1 MAVSRRLA
9 VLSSLSA
16 SFIWG
21 FTFLS
26 IKVALKAFPPM
37 SLGLARFAV
46 AGVLLAGLLAARGR
60 LPHLDRTDAARMAAS
75 GLLGVTAYFFFEN
88 NGILRI
94 SASEASLMTA
104 TIPVFTLLA
113 EATLLAE
120 GTLLAESSFLRARLS
135 AARAV
140 GAALSV
146 AGIGLVVAESFRF
159 SRSPAGYLYMLLAA
173 FAWVGYGF
181 LTRPLAS
188 RYDRLEI
195 TFWQSLFGMAGFVP
209 FALFETVTWAA
220 FGWGV
225 GLNVLFLGI
234 FGSALATVFYVTGLE
249 VLGPGVVNVHINLI
263 PVVSVA
269 ASFALLGERLSPLQ
283 AAGGVVVVGGVYLAT
298 GISTRRTSSG

>member
-1 MAVSRRLA
+1 MAASRRLA
-9 VLSSLSA
+9 VLSSLGA

-26 IKVALKAFPPM
+26 IKVALGALPPM

-46 AGVLLAGLLAARGR
+46 AGALLGGLLIARGR
-60 LPHLDRTDAARMAAS
+60 PPRLARKDAARMAAS
-75 GLLGVTAYFFFEN
+75 GLVGVTAYFFFEN

-94 SASEASLMTA
+94 SASEAGLVTA

-113 EATLLAE
+113 ESA
-120 GTLLAESSFLRARLS
+120 FLRARLAASKAAGAILS
-135 AARAV
+135 A
-140 GAALSV
+140 

-159 SRSPAGYLYMLLAA
+159 SRAPVGYLYMLLAA

-181 LTRPLAS
+181 LTQPLAS

-195 TFWQSLFGMAGFVP
+195 TFWQSAFGMAGFVP
-209 FALFETVTWAA
+209 FALFETVAWEA

-225 GLNVLFLGI
+225 GLNVLFLGV
-234 FGSALATVFYVTGLE
+234 FGSALATLFYVTGLN

-269 ASFALLGERLSPLQ
+269 ASFVLLGERLTPLQ
-283 AAGGVVVVGGVYLAT
+283 LAGGAVVVCGVYLAT

>member
-9 VLSSLSA
+9 VLCSLTA

-21 FTFLS
+21 FTFIS
-26 IKVALKAFPPM
+26 IKVALGALPPM

-46 AGVLLAGLLAARGR
+46 AGILLAGLLAARGR
-60 LPHLDRTDAARMAAS
+60 PPRLDRPDAGRMAAS
-75 GLLGVTAYFFFEN
+75 GLVGVTAYFFFEN

-113 EATLLAE
+113 ESA
-120 GTLLAESSFLRARLS
+120 FLRARLS
-135 AARAV
+135 AAKGA

-146 AGIGLVVAESFRF
+146 AGIALIVAESFRF
-159 SRSPAGYLYMLLAA
+159 SRSPLGYLYMLLAA

-181 LTRPLAS
+181 LTQPLAS

-195 TFWQSLFGMAGFVP
+195 TFWQSVFGMAGFVP
-209 FALFETVTWAA
+209 FALFEIVNWAA

-225 GLNVLFLGI
+225 GLNVIFLGI
-234 FGSALATVFYVTGLE
+234 FGSALATVFYVTGLN

-283 AAGGVVVVGGVYLAT
+283 MAGGAVVVGGVYLAT

>member
-1 MAVSRRLA
+1 MAASRRLA
-9 VLSSLSA
+9 VLSSLGA

-26 IKVALKAFPPM
+26 IKVALGALPPM

-46 AGVLLAGLLAARGR
+46 AGALLAGLLAARGR
-60 LPHLDRTDAARMAAS
+60 PPRLARRDTVRMAAS
-75 GLLGVTAYFFFEN
+75 GLVGVTAYFFFEN

-94 SASEASLMTA
+94 SASEAGLVTA

-113 EATLLAE
+113 ESA
-120 GTLLAESSFLRARLS
+120 FLRVRLS
-135 AARAV
+135 AAKAA
-140 GAALSV
+140 GAILSA
-146 AGIGLVVAESFRF
+146 AGIGLIVAESFRF

-181 LTRPLAS
+181 LTQPLAA

-195 TFWQSLFGMAGFVP
+195 TFWQSMFGMAGFVP
-209 FALFETVTWAA
+209 FALFETVAWEA

-225 GLNVLFLGI
+225 GLNVLFLGV
-234 FGSALATVFYVTGLE
+234 FGSALATVFYVTGLN

-269 ASFALLGERLSPLQ
+269 ASFVLLGERLTPLQ
-283 AAGGVVVVGGVYLAT
+283 LAGGVVVICGVYLAT

>member
-9 VLSSLSA
+9 VLASLTA

-21 FTFLS
+21 FTFIS
-26 IKVALKAFPPM
+26 IKVALNALPPM

-46 AGVLLAGLLAARGR
+46 AAVLLAGLLAARGR
-60 LPHLDRTDAARMAAS
+60 PPRLDRPDVARMAAS
-75 GLLGVTAYFFFEN
+75 GFVGVTAYFFFEN

-104 TIPVFTLLA
+104 TIPVFTI
-113 EATLLAE
+113 
-120 GTLLAESSFLRARLS
+120 LAESLFQRVRLS
-135 AARAV
+135 VSKAAGAV
-140 GAALSV
+140 LSV
-146 AGIGLVVAESFRF
+146 AGIGLIVAESFRI
-159 SRSPAGYLYMLLAA
+159 SRTPVGYLYMLLAA

-181 LTRPLAS
+181 LTQPLAS

-209 FALFETVTWAA
+209 FALFETPVWSALSPV
-220 FGWGV
+220 V
-225 GLNVLFLGI
+225 GMNVLFLGV
-234 FGSALATVFYVTGLE
+234 FGSALATVFYVTGLN

-269 ASFALLGERLSPLQ
+269 ASFALLGERLTLLQ
-283 AAGGVVVVGGVYLAT
+283 TAGGAVVVAGVYLAT
-298 GISTRRTSSG
+298 RVSIRPTTSG

>member
-9 VLSSLSA
+9 VLSSLTA

-26 IKVALKAFPPM
+26 IKVALGALPPM

-46 AGVLLAGLLAARGR
+46 AGILLAGLLAARR
-60 LPHLDRTDAARMAAS
+60 RPPRLDRADAARMAAS

-113 EATLLAE
+113 ESA
-120 GTLLAESSFLRARLS
+120 FLRARLAASKAAGAILS
-135 AARAV
+135 A
-140 GAALSV
+140 

-209 FALFETVTWAA
+209 FALFETVNWAG